1 MRHAQTTQLTTP
13 AAPSSHPGMA
23 IATVDT
29 VRVHFDI
36 VRQDVRHAIRALRR
50 TPGFTLTAVLVTAL
64 GVGATTAAFTLAD
77 YVLMRPLPF
86 PHSDRLV
93 TIREGLVRR
102 AAVSRGSQA
111 TNDASPANFLA
122 WREMATSF
130 EVMGAYRFVSLN
142 LIGSGDPERL
152 DGVSISY
159 DAMELAG
166 MRPALGRPLTL
177 ADDTHGAP
185 CAVLISDGLWRRRFG
200 GAQSILDTTIVLE
213 NEPCVVRGV
222 MPRGF
227 EFPNRTTVFWRPLR
241 LAPQAA
247 DTRTDRAHRVLA
259 RLKPDVSR
267 QQAAADLATVS
278 ATLAQRYPV
287 ENGEIVAVM
296 MDLRDDVGV
305 ESRMLLIALAAASAC
320 VLLIACTNLAS
331 LLVARASERGRE
343 LTVRMAV
350 GAGRMRLV
358 RQLLTESVV
367 LAIAGGGLGLAVAIA
382 AVPMAVKL
390 VPTALPIPEVP
401 AVDLRMLFTA
411 AIVTLG
417 TVIGFGVL
425 PAFRA
430 AKEATAA
437 GLREGG
443 RAGSSRRTQRLRGG
457 LVIAQVGL
465 SVVLLA
471 CTGLLIRALIRVQS
485 TPPGFNAEGVLTM
498 RTVLPFSKYGLQ
510 APRAEFHRRVIEG
523 VAALPGVAGAAYTSY
538 LPMTMRGG
546 VWPVVVPGRPESSG
560 DIDNASARYITPDYF
575 RVMEIPLKA
584 GRRFEESD
592 SLLAQPVAIVS
603 ERFVQAYLN
612 GQPPIGRTF
621 QFGPA
626 GERTIVGVVGEV
638 RVRGLERRSEP
649 QAYLPYQQ
657 QRDNSTLGY
666 IPKDLVVRLD
676 ARNVGQEQM
685 GIITAAIRRII
696 ASVDPNQPIADIQ
709 PLTAIVG
716 GETTARAVQ
725 VRVLAAFAAL
735 AGLLAAVGL
744 HGLLAFVV
752 SSRSREFGVRL
763 ALGAEPRW
771 ILTAIA
777 QRGLM
782 LGAIG
787 AAAGIVVS
795 YIAGRWMESLL
806 VGVHPADAPTV
817 ATAIGVSLAMT
828 LGGSLLPAIR
838 AARTNPIVAMRA
850 E

>member
-1 MRHAQTTQLTTP
+1 MT
-13 AAPSSHPGMA
+13 

-29 VRVHFDI
+29 VRLHVDI
-36 VRQDVRHAIRALRR
+36 LRQDLRHAIRALRR
-50 TPGFTLTAVLVTAL
+50 TPGFTLTAVFVTAL

-77 YVLMRPLPF
+77 YVLVRPLPF
-86 PHSDRLV
+86 PHPDRLV

-102 AAVSRGSQA
+102 AAASKGIQA
-111 TNDASPANFLA
+111 TNDATPANFLA
-122 WREMATSF
+122 WQEMSTSF
-130 EVMGAYRFVSLN
+130 EVMGAYRSVSLN
-142 LIGSGDPERL
+142 LLGSGEPERL

-159 DAMELAG
+159 DAMEMVG
-166 MRPALGRPLTL
+166 MRPALGRPLTM
-177 ADDTHGAP
+177 ADDTYGAP
-185 CAVLISDGLWRRRFG
+185 CTVLISDALWRRRFG
-200 GAQSILDTTIVLE
+200 GEASILDSTVVLE
-213 NEPCVVRGV
+213 NESCVVRGV

-227 EFPNRTTVFWRPLR
+227 EFPNRTTVFWRPIR
-241 LAPQAA
+241 FAPDAA
-247 DTRTDRAHRVLA
+247 STRSDRAHRVLA
-259 RLKPDVSR
+259 RLKPGVSR

-278 ATLAQRYPV
+278 ATLARMYPV

-296 MDLRDDVGV
+296 MELRDDVGV

-331 LLVARASERGRE
+331 LLVARASARGRE

-350 GAGRMRLV
+350 GAGRLRLI
-358 RQLLTESVV
+358 RQLLTESIL
-367 LAIAGGGLGLAVAIA
+367 LAIVGGGLGLAVAIA

-401 AVDLRMLFTA
+401 DVDLRMLFTA
-411 AIVTLG
+411 ALVTLG
-417 TVIGFGVL
+417 TGIGFGVL

-430 AKEATAA
+430 AREATAT

-443 RAGSSRRTQRLRGG
+443 RTGSSRRTQRLRGG

-498 RTVLPFSKYGLQ
+498 RTLLPFSKYGMQ

-523 VAALPGVAGAAYTSY
+523 VAALPGVVGAAYTSY
-538 LPMTMRGG
+538 LPMTFRGG
-546 VWPVVVPGRPESSG
+546 VWPVVVAGRPESSG

-592 SLLAQPVAIVS
+592 SLEAQPVAIVS
-603 ERFVQAYLN
+603 ERFVQAYLDGN
-612 GQPPIGRTF
+612 EPIGRTF

-626 GERTIVGVVGEV
+626 GEKTIVGVVGEV

-657 QRDNSTLGY
+657 QRDNSTLSY
-666 IPKDLVVRLD
+666 IPKDLVVRLGN
-676 ARNVGQEQM
+676 AEQM
-685 GIITAAIRRII
+685 GAVTAAIRRII
-696 ASVDPNQPIADIQ
+696 ASADSNQPISDIQ

-725 VRVLAAFAAL
+725 VRVLAAFAVL

-763 ALGAEPRW
+763 ALGAEPRS
-771 ILTAIA
+771 ILTSVAR
-777 QRGLM
+777 RGLV
-782 LGAIG
+782 LGITG
-787 AAAGIVVS
+787 ATAGIVVA
-795 YIAGRWMESLL
+795 YMAGRWMESLL
-806 VGVHPADAPTV
+806 VGVHPADAATV

-828 LGGSLLPAIR
+828 VVGSLLPAIR

>member
-1 MRHAQTTQLTTP
+1 
-13 AAPSSHPGMA
+13 MA

-29 VRVHFDI
+29 VRLQFEI
-36 VRQDVRHAIRALRR
+36 LRQDLRHAIRALRR

-77 YVLMRPLPF
+77 YVLVRPLPF
-86 PHSDRLV
+86 PHAERLV

-102 AAVSRGSQA
+102 AAATRAVQA
-111 TNDASPANFLA
+111 TNDASSANFLA
-122 WREMATSF
+122 WREMSTSF
-130 EVMGAYRFVSLN
+130 EVMGAYRFVPLN
-142 LIGSGDPERL
+142 LIGSGEPERL

-159 DAMELAG
+159 DAMQMVG
-166 MRPALGRPLTL
+166 MRPALGRPLTT

-185 CAVLISDGLWRRRFG
+185 CAVLISDSFWRRRFG
-200 GAQSILDTTIVLE
+200 GEASVLDSTIVLE
-213 NEPCVVRGV
+213 DGPCVVRGV

-227 EFPNRTTVFWRPLR
+227 EFPNRTTVFWRPIR
-241 LAPQAA
+241 FAPAAA
-247 DTRTDRAHRVLA
+247 DTRTDRAYRVLA
-259 RLKPDVSR
+259 RLKPGVSR

-278 ATLAQRYPV
+278 ATLAKRHL
-287 ENGEIVAVM
+287 ENAEIVAVM
-296 MDLRDDVGV
+296 MELRDDVGV

-331 LLVARASERGRE
+331 LLLARASERGRE

-350 GAGRMRLV
+350 GAGRWRLV
-358 RQLLTESVV
+358 RQLLTESVL
-367 LAIAGGGLGLAVAIA
+367 LALAGGGLGLAVAIA

-401 AVDLRMLFTA
+401 AMDLRMLLTA
-411 AIVTLG
+411 ALVTLG
-417 TVIGFGVL
+417 TGIGFGVL

-430 AKEATAA
+430 AREATAA

-443 RAGSSRRTQRLRGG
+443 RTGSSRRTQRLRGG
-457 LVIAQVGL
+457 LVVAQVGL

-498 RTVLPFSKYGLQ
+498 RTMLPFSKYALQ

-523 VAALPGVAGAAYTSY
+523 VSALPGVTGAAYTSY

-546 VWPVVVPGRPESSG
+546 VWPVVVPGRPESTG

-575 RVMEIPLKA
+575 RVMEIPLKS
-584 GRRFEESD
+584 GRRFEETD
-592 SLLAQPVAIVS
+592 SLQAQPVVIVS
-603 ERFVQAYLN
+603 ERFVQTYLG
-612 GQPPIGRTF
+612 GQEPIGRTF

-626 GERTIVGVVGEV
+626 GEKTIVGVVGEV

-666 IPKDLVVRLD
+666 IPKDLVIRLD
-676 ARNVGQEQM
+676 SRNTSDEQM
-685 GIITAAIRRII
+685 GMITAAVRRIV
-696 ASVDPNQPIADIQ
+696 ASVDPNQPIADIR
-709 PLTAIVG
+709 PLTTIVE

-735 AGLLAAVGL
+735 AGLLAAIGL

-777 QRGLM
+777 QRGLL
-782 LGAIG
+782 LGVIG

-795 YIAGRWMESLL
+795 YMAGRWMESLL

-828 LGGSLLPAIR
+828 LVGSLLPAIR